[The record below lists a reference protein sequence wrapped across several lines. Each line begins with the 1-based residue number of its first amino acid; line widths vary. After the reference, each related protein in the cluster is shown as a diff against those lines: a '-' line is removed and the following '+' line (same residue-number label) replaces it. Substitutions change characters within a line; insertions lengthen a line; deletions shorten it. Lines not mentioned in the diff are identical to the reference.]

1 MKKSNVNFDIALT
14 HIITRKRQTSVAV
27 IGVMIGIAVYLF
39 MNTLTAGFTTYSRSE
54 IFKNSAHIKIYCEDK
69 MSEPILMD
77 STENDINV
85 IVNPQI
91 LSESKK
97 IINPKGLINEIN
109 QQGFI
114 KNAIAQ
120 VNVTVFYNNG
130 KSQLSGSANG
140 VNILEADS
148 MFNINSYMIAGN
160 LYDLQGSLNSIVIG
174 KGIAEKLNVG
184 LDDNISVSS
193 SYGVDKLLKIK
204 GIFSTGNI
212 MTDQSKSYINISTA
226 QQFVKEGNSY
236 VTTLYANTD
245 NYDKAIEYASEL
257 QKLTDYKVEP
267 WQVTNAD
274 VLSGEKVRNTLMGSI
289 SFTILIVA
297 AFGIYNILNMT
308 IMQKLNDIA
317 ILKATGF
324 SGKDVVQIFVTE
336 SVIMGFIGSVA
347 GLILGSILIFILS
360 HIYMGPPTGY
370 FPVYFKLSLFL
381 QSFFLGL
388 LVTFIAGYIPARKAA
403 KTDPIEIFRK

>member
-1 MKKSNVNFDIALT
+1 MK
-14 HIITRKRQTSVAV
+14 
-27 IGVMIGIAVYLF
+27 
-39 MNTLTAGFTTYSRSE
+39 
-54 IFKNSAHIKIYCEDK
+54 
-69 MSEPILMD
+69 
-77 STENDINV
+77 
-85 IVNPQI
+85 
-91 LSESKK
+91 
-97 IINPKGLINEIN
+97 